1 MTLQQLRYIIEV
13 ANQGSINEAAKKLFI
28 TQPSLSNAIKDIEK
42 EFNIEIFQR
51 TNKGINLSQEGVEF
65 LSYARQV
72 IEQAELLE
80 TRYLNKKPSRKL
92 FSVSTQHYAFAVN
105 AFVDLLKEKN
115 LPEYEFTLRETRT
128 YEIIEDVKNLK
139 SEVGILYLND
149 FNFKVLN
156 KLFKENNLKFTELF
170 KANPYIFVS
179 YKNPLAK
186 KKYVTLKYESCVY
199 YRISYRIK
207 SPSGERED
215 RQCIR
220 WMRVCA
226 IVKWMKRIG

>member
-13 ANQGSINEAAKKLFI
+13 ANQGSINEAEKKLFI

-115 LPEYEFTLRETRT
+115 LSL
-128 YEIIEDVKNLK
+128 IHI
-139 SEVGILYLND
+139 
-149 FNFKVLN
+149 
-156 KLFKENNLKFTELF
+156 
-170 KANPYIFVS
+170 
-179 YKNPLAK
+179 
-186 KKYVTLKYESCVY
+186 
-199 YRISYRIK
+199 
-207 SPSGERED
+207 
-215 RQCIR
+215 
-220 WMRVCA
+220 
-226 IVKWMKRIG
+226 